1 MLSSPS
7 EPNRQL
13 DCSRNIGSGWVAEPG
28 RAGGAKDR
36 SKQVATHSP
45 VLKILD
51 LQLPAV
57 RAYVSAR
64 ERVKANAAVGVSRR
78 SHQAQHIIA
87 VEQKEQRPVEDVE
100 DVRLEL
106 KAHLL
111 ADWECLTEGNI
122 KAVVGITVARVA
134 NQVPVDELEI
144 NQIAGETVDRSAR
157 VRVCRRKERCLRAVA
172 NRAASLAHQEIA
184 AERRSNVR

>member
-1 MLSSPS
+1 
-7 EPNRQL
+7 NRQL

-64 ERVKANAAVGVSRR
+64 ERVKTHPAVGVSRR

-100 DVRLEL
+100 DVRLEFH
-106 KAHLL
+106 AHPI
-111 ADWECLTEGNI
+111 ADRKGLG
-122 KAVVGITVARVA
+122 KGHVKPVVSITVTGVA
-134 NQVPVDELEI
+134 NQVAVD
-144 NQIAGETVDRSAR
+144 
-157 VRVCRRKERCLRAVA
+157 K
-172 NRAASLAHQEIA
+172 
-184 AERRSNVR
+184 